1 MHMQVRLGE
10 HTKYRSAGTVEFLVD
25 DDTGEFYFLEVH
37 SWFLQCLHD
46 PFFSDPENSVGS
58 SDMGATGSGRGQ
70 SSFQTTTTSK
80 GLSCMRLM
88 MPFILDIL
96 VSTSRLCCSAAA
108 AELMSASA
116 VALGSLHFTENA
128 KLNYAQ
134 RTSWSACGHSSGDVF
149 CYNASIMHP
158 IRA

>member
-37 SWFLQCLHD
+37 SCFLHACTAMLAA
-46 PFFSDPENSVGS
+46 V
-58 SDMGATGSGRGQ
+58 A
-70 SSFQTTTTSK
+70 
-80 GLSCMRLM
+80 
-88 MPFILDIL
+88 
-96 VSTSRLCCSAAA
+96 SAAVR
-108 AELMSASA
+108 LLRKSRQRLQWQ
-116 VALGSLHFTENA
+116 ALGSQHFTESV

-134 RTSWSACGHSSGDVF
+134 STSWSACGHSSGDVF

-158 IRA
+158 IRAYRCAAGEHTAAGGARDHGVRLPPGPGAVDAAAAGIFFRFEGG